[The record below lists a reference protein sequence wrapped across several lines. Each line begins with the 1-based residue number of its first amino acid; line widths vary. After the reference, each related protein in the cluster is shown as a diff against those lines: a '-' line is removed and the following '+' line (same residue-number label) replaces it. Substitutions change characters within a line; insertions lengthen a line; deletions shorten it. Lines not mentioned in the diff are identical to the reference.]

1 MQYKGLTNQQAQ
13 ALLKK
18 NGPNTITH
26 TDKTNTFQLLIN
38 QLKSPLIYILLVAA
52 TISLA
57 LNAPRDAIFIL
68 IVVIINTLLGFFQ
81 EYKAEN
87 TLEKLKNSVSRTI
100 KVYRDN
106 LKIIIDTENLVVGD
120 IIMLEPG
127 LRIPADAILLEA
139 TELMID
145 ESVLTGESEPVEKR
159 SANPTETLITKLNP
173 THTKKYAIF
182 KGTSVV
188 EGLGIAVV
196 KSIGNNTYFGQI
208 AKSLSTKFDPD
219 TPIKIELNKISKV
232 ITYTII
238 GITIVIVTLGLMRGM
253 HFEEIFMTAVALGV
267 STIPEGLII
276 ALTITLALGMNRI
289 MSQGAIVRNLPAAE
303 TLGDID
309 VLCLDKTGTLTEGN
323 MQVTNVEFI
332 NNDQAHKAIILCN
345 NDANFIDK
353 ALNEYIKSATT
364 ADIHKQMLFQKQGL
378 FPFSSIKKYTGAY
391 DKNSLYAV
399 GAPEVILNFCKN
411 PDHKWQQLI
420 DKHAKLGSR
429 MIAVSI
435 KSITSTPTRAD
446 FTSMKFLGLVFVKDP
461 VRKSAGE
468 SLKKLNQAGIDVK
481 VITGD
486 LKETSLS
493 VLHALDFD
501 IKQDEI
507 ISGKELNEIKNEL
520 KFDSIIA
527 KTKLFFRTTPDQK
540 MKIVQSLQRQ
550 DKRVGMMGDGVN
562 DAPALRRSEIGI
574 TVNNA
579 TDISKEVSDVVLLD
593 SNFATIIGAVE
604 EGRNIFQNLRKIM
617 TYLFADSL
625 SETVLILM
633 SLLANMPLPL
643 LPLHLLWIN
652 LVEDGLPSLALSF
665 EKSQRNLLLDKPRH
679 KNKSIMDKK
688 SIISIIITSLLLDIL
703 YFGIFYK
710 LIDLGYSI
718 VHAQTFMFAGISISS
733 LFFLY
738 SAKTI
743 DTNIWREKL
752 FNNTFLNISVIVG
765 FILTLSAITWPPLMN
780 ILTTVY
786 LTKLDFIIIL
796 AISLLDVAMVEG
808 VKYWLH
814 KKGH

>member
-1 MQYKGLTNQQAQ
+1 MQHKGLTYQQAQ
-13 ALLKK
+13 TLLKK

-26 TDKTNTFQLLIN
+26 TKKISPFKLFIN

-52 TISLA
+52 TISIS
-57 LNAPRDAIFIL
+57 LNESRDAIFIL
-68 IVVIINTLLGFFQ
+68 LVVAINTLLGFVQ

-100 KVYRDN
+100 KVYRDG
-106 LKIIIDTENLVVGD
+106 KKSTIQAEKLVIGD
-120 IIMLEPG
+120 IIVLEPG

-139 TELMID
+139 TELMIN
-145 ESVLTGESEPVEKR
+145 ESILTGESKPIEKR
-159 SANPTETLITKLNP
+159 IANKTELLTKKLNP

-182 KGTSVV
+182 KGSSVV
-188 EGLGIAVV
+188 EGLGIAVIKAV
-196 KSIGNNTYFGQI
+196 GNDTYFGQI
-208 AKSLSTKFDPD
+208 AKNLSSKFDPD

-232 ITYTII
+232 ITYAII
-238 GITIVIVTLGLMRGM
+238 GISIIIVVLGLIRGM

-289 MSQGAIVRNLPAAE
+289 MSKGAIVRNLPAAE

-323 MQVTNVEFI
+323 MQVTNVEFT
-332 NNDQAHKAIILCN
+332 NNDQAHKAMILCN

-353 ALNEYIKSATT
+353 ALNTYIKTATTAKEYIKILT
-364 ADIHKQMLFQKQGL
+364 QKQGL
-378 FPFSSIKKYTGAY
+378 FPFSSINKYTGAY
-391 DKNSLYAV
+391 DKNHLYAV
-399 GAPEVILNFCKN
+399 GAPEIILNFCKN
-411 PDHKWQQLI
+411 PNHKWQQLI

-429 MIAVSI
+429 MIAIAI
-435 KSITSTPTRAD
+435 KDITIKPTRLD
-446 FTSMKFLGLVFVKDP
+446 FINMKFLGLVFVKDP
-461 VRKSAGE
+461 VRKNASD
-468 SLKKLNQAGIDVK
+468 SLYQLKQAGIDVK
-481 VITGD
+481 IITGD

-501 IKQDEI
+501 LTKDEI
-507 ISGKELNEIKNEL
+507 ISGKELIEIKSQ
-520 KFDSIIA
+520 KHFDSVILQ
-527 KTKLFFRTTPDQK
+527 TKLFYRTTPDQK
-540 MKIVQSLQRQ
+540 MNIVQSLQRQ
-550 DKRVGMMGDGVN
+550 NKRVGMMGDGVN

-593 SNFATIIGAVE
+593 SNFATIVGAVE

-625 SETVLILM
+625 SETMLIIM
-633 SLLANMPLPL
+633 SLLMNMPLPL

-665 EKSQRNLLLDKPRH
+665 EKSQRNLLLNKPRP
-679 KNKSIMDKK
+679 KSKGIIDKK
-688 SIISIIITSLLLDIL
+688 SITAIITTSLLLDLL
-703 YFGIFYK
+703 YFAIFYRLLNLNYS
-710 LIDLGYSI
+710 LI
-718 VHAQTFMFAGISISS
+718 HAQTFMFAGISISS

-752 FNNTFLNISVIVG
+752 FNNKFLNLSVLVG
-765 FILTLSAITWPPLMN
+765 FILTISAITWPPLMD
-780 ILTTVY
+780 ILSTVS
-786 LTKLDFIIIL
+786 LTKIDYLLIL
-796 AISLLDVAMVEG
+796 GISLLDTFMVEG